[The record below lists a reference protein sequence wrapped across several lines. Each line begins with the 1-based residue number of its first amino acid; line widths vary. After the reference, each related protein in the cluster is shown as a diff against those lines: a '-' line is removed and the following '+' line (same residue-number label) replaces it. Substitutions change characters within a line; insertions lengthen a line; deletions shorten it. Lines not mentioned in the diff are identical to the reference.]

1 MSVRN
6 KEDTSALSVLK
17 SMNVKEN
24 TRISYTINE
33 HDIWIVQQQHFHAYL

>member
-17 SMNVKEN
+17 STNVKKD
-24 TRISYTINE
+24 ISYTISE
-33 HDIWIVQQQHFHAYL
+33 HDTGLVQHQHFHAYL

>member
-17 SMNVKEN
+17 STNVKKS
-24 TRISYTINE
+24 ISDTISE
-33 HDIWIVQQQHFHAYL
+33 HDIRFLQNQHFMPSLTN